1 MKTSKTSQRDALRA
15 FKQELR
21 AQALEDR
28 RAAKRASEARLRAIV
43 RAAMAEAETPQAL
56 WADATRGATRTR
68 G

>member
-1 MKTSKTSQRDALRA
+1 MKTAQRDALRA
-15 FKQELR
+15 FKVELR

-43 RAAMAEAETPQAL
+43 KEAMAEAETPQAL
-56 WADATRGATRTR
+56 WADATRGITRTR

>member
-1 MKTSKTSQRDALRA
+1 MKETQRDALRA
-15 FKQELR
+15 FKTELR
-21 AQALEDR
+21 AQALEDK

-56 WADATRGATRTR
+56 WADATRGTTRTR